1 MIEYIKR
8 KLGIKDYKA
17 CATCGLLFE
26 PEPREEA
33 LFNTWCPEHR
43 KPFLEQ
49 RALEKWAVD
58 WAARKPTHAKEIKM
72 ADDVETNKKKELL
85 NQNLAGM
92 AAQNLAGLAGMP
104 WPRYYR

>member
-1 MIEYIKR
+1 MIKYLKR

-58 WAARKPTHAKEIKM
+58 WAARSPEHARQIKRL
-72 ADDVETNKKKELL
+72 DESDSLKKSEASQAGL
-85 NQNLAGM
+85 QHLA
-92 AAQNLAGLAGMP
+92 AAQTDILRAAK
-104 WPRYYR
+104 

>member
-1 MIEYIKR
+1 MIAYLKR

-26 PEPREEA
+26 PDPREEA
-33 LFNTWCPEHR
+33 MFNAWCPEHR

-58 WAARKPTHAKEIKM
+58 WAARRPDHARQIKTL
-72 ADDVETNKKKELL
+72 DDMEETKA
-85 NQNLAGM
+85 NQAGLQHLA
-92 AAQNLAGLAGMP
+92 AAQTDILRAAKLTTK
-104 WPRYYR
+104 

>member
-8 KLGIKDYKA
+8 KLGIKDYKV

-33 LFNTWCPEHR
+33 LFNLRCPEHR

-49 RALEKWAVD
+49 RALERWAVD

-72 ADDVETNKKKELL
+72 ADDMET
-85 NQNLAGM
+85 
-92 AAQNLAGLAGMP
+92 
-104 WPRYYR
+104 PRPIRDVAFERLVQFKVQIP

>member
-1 MIEYIKR
+1 MIKYLKR

-58 WAARKPTHAKEIKM
+58 WAARRPDEAQKVRTLDEMERTGA
-72 ADDVETNKKKELL
+72 
-85 NQNLAGM
+85 NQAGLQHLA
-92 AAQNLAGLAGMP
+92 AAQTDILRAAKLTVK
-104 WPRYYR
+104 